1 MKKFLLACACVGS
14 LALSSAQSVNA
25 QTMVTQS
32 FQDFMISDPY
42 FGGETMGATGY
53 FQHVSSNGKYA
64 VGYDD
69 SQINFQLGGAFL
81 WQASDPTEL
90 TPLGLTYNRISACD
104 VSNDGIIVGSFEQR
118 EDEEKNAVCYPG
130 WRSVD
135 GDWQQLPVPAHYS
148 QKQA

>member
-14 LALSSAQSVNA
+14 LAFSSVQYANA

-32 FQDFMISDPY
+32 FKDFMISDPY
-42 FGGETMGATGY
+42 YGGETMGATGY

-81 WQASDPTEL
+81 W
-90 TPLGLTYNRISACD
+90 
-104 VSNDGIIVGSFEQR
+104 
-118 EDEEKNAVCYPG
+118 
-130 WRSVD
+130 
-135 GDWQQLPVPAHYS
+135 
-148 QKQA
+148 

>member
-42 FGGETMGATGY
+42 YGGETMGATGY

-104 VSNDGIIVGSFEQR
+104 VSNDGIGR
-118 EDEEKNAVCYPG
+118 
-130 WRSVD
+130 
-135 GDWQQLPVPAHYS
+135 AHV
-148 QKQA
+148 